1 MEEYPTELYITMS
14 KNQLRVFHN
23 CLVGFI
29 ERWPGGDPREQAMI
43 DDLLLE
49 TKRALLEYA
58 FDDD

>member
-1 MEEYPTELYITMS
+1 MS

-29 ERWPGGDPREQAMI
+29 ERCPGGDPREQAMI

-49 TKRALLEYA
+49 TKRALLEYT
-58 FDDD
+58 FDDA